1 MPEPDERA
9 LKIAIVGPCAA
20 GKTTL
25 ALRLKSLGYNA
36 RQIVQEH
43 SYVPAMWQI
52 ISQPDLL
59 IFLDAS
65 FEACTARKSLN
76 WTRREYDEQRRRL
89 GHARQN
95 CDIYLDTTSLNE
107 DQVFDEVQ
115 QALGGGQPQPDGV

>member
-1 MPEPDERA
+1 MPEPGERA

-25 ALRLKSLGYNA
+25 ARRLKSLGYNA

-65 FEACTARKSLN
+65 FEACTARKALDWN
-76 WTRREYDEQRRRL
+76 RREYEEQRHRL
-89 GHARQN
+89 EHAQRN

-107 DQVFDEVQ
+107 DQVFNQVK
-115 QALGGGQPQPDGV
+115 QALGGGQP